1 MHSSYKPEVVLLS
14 VTKIILRY
22 FEDKLRVDFPL
33 EVGKLM
39 SSHSF
44 CPDFIGFVFYLVE
57 TKLLLTYKYSESISK
72 NDGCQNP

>member
-33 EVGKLM
+33 EVGRKVDVK
-39 SSHSF
+39 SF
-44 CPDFIGFVFYLVE
+44 
-57 TKLLLTYKYSESISK
+57 LL
-72 NDGCQNP
+72 P